1 MARLCSLASPAIVV
15 VVMCYQDGFPDLGKI
30 EPEGFGNTARAREHA
45 RRQNQSVDAIYFEAG
60 LSIHD
65 REVTSTGVD
74 E

>member
-1 MARLCSLASPAIVV
+1 
-15 VVMCYQDGFPDLGKI
+15 MCYQDGFPDLGKI
-30 EPEGFGNTARAREHA
+30 EPEGVGNKVRAREHA